1 MDKLYKHN
9 DTHWPGPETYH
20 RPSWHEYFWSIAEL
34 VATRATCPRA
44 QCGTVIV
51 DPATHHILATGY
63 NGAPPGE
70 KHCDDVGCIMEDGH
84 CQRAIHSEVN
94 AIAHAA
100 RNGVR
105 VDGAHAYVVMKRKP
119 HLAESVFKYDQTC
132 RECAKVLKAANITV
146 VSVSH

>member
-1 MDKLYKHN
+1 MN
-9 DTHWPGPETYH
+9 H
-20 RPSWHEYFWSIAEL
+20 RPSWHEYFWNIAEQ
-34 VATRATCPRA
+34 VATRSTCPRA
-44 QCGTVIV
+44 QCGTVLV
-51 DPATHHILATGY
+51 DPNTNHILATGY

-70 KHCDDVGCIMEDGH
+70 CHCIDIGCLIEDGH

-105 VDGAHAYVVMKRKP
+105 VDGAHAYVVMKRDP
-119 HLAESVFKYDQTC
+119 HLPDSKFRYDRTC

-146 VSVSH
+146 IETSD